1 MRKLL
6 TILFLLGLFAPVYA
20 SSASRVIKVLPF
32 FLDLQGRNAKSPS
45 LYDRDAYQAYLR
57 IHTNEIAAIRFD
69 VQWKTAKNPA
79 EKTALRLELRGIGER
94 GLPQMKTLETE
105 VTPGTFSQWTNFM
118 LGGDDYKKFGAVVA
132 WRVTLW
138 RGGVQMGEQKSFLW

>member
-1 MRKLL
+1 
-6 TILFLLGLFAPVYA
+6 
-20 SSASRVIKVLPF
+20 
-32 FLDLQGRNAKSPS
+32 
-45 LYDRDAYQAYLR
+45 
-57 IHTNEIAAIRFD
+57 
-69 VQWKTAKNPA
+69 
-79 EKTALRLELRGIGER
+79 
-94 GLPQMKTLETE
+94 MKTLETE